1 MPEPVREYLAPHLS
15 VVSPEDWAADFLVR
29 RSWRERVVP
38 GTENATR
45 AFDLGTGGVIYKRIF
60 NVPPKS
66 SLLREC
72 RGELE
77 IAKGHRI
84 ARLIREE
91 IKCLPIPSSPIK
103 VSHQTGL

>member
-1 MPEPVREYLAPHLS
+1 
-15 VVSPEDWAADFLVR
+15 VSTSRHISASFRQKTR
-29 RSWRERVVP
+29 RQISWSGDLGANGWCRA

-45 AFDLGTGGVIYKRIF
+45 PYAFDLGTGGVIYKRVF

-66 SLLREC
+66 SLLRGC

-77 IAKGHRI
+77 IAKGHGI

-91 IKCLPIPSSPIK
+91 TKCPPIPSSPIK